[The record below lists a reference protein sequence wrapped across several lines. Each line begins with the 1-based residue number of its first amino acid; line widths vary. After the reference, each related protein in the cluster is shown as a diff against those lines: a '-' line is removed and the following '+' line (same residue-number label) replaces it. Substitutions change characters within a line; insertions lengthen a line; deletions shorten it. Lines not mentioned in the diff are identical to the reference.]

1 MCFSPYGSYEPRPVR
16 EGPHRPAGAGP
27 STAELDPDLF
37 GPKPTP
43 PAWHGPES
51 HTHTHTHNGA
61 DEGSQSGVG
70 TQAAAVAAVF
80 GAAQT
85 REATIVELADGSRV
99 LICPI

>member
-16 EGPHRPAGAGP
+16 EDSARPEGAGP

-43 PAWHGPES
+43 PAWHEHES
-51 HTHTHTHNGA
+51 HTHNGTTEA
-61 DEGSQSGVG
+61 PPAAA

-80 GAAQT
+80 GTAQT
-85 REATIVELADGSRV
+85 REATIVELADGSRL